1 MAAVASNFFLSLP
14 KRLLTCHS
22 ASPGFRFLI
31 CKIRGSNWVVSKVL
45 LGLNIYEWLMNGIFY
60 GFYRFILLWESEWSE
75 VSEVAQLCPT
85 LPNREDPLEKE
96 MAVHSSTI
104 AWKIPWTEEPGRLQS
119 MGTRKELD
127 TTERLHVHVMDL
139 PGGSD
144 GKSICLQCWRP
155 VLSPGWG
162 TSPGEG
168 NGNPLQYSCLE
179 NHKDGEAW

>member
-96 MAVHSSTI
+96 TSEDEMAGWHHWLDGRESEWTPGAGDGQGGLLCCSS
-104 AWKIPWTEEPGRLQS
+104 WGLEE
-119 MGTRKELD
+119 MD
-127 TTERLHVHVMDL
+127 TTEWLN
-139 PGGSD
+139 
-144 GKSICLQCWRP
+144 W
-155 VLSPGWG
+155 
-162 TSPGEG
+162 TE
-168 NGNPLQYSCLE
+168 
-179 NHKDGEAW
+179 

>member
-1 MAAVASNFFLSLP
+1 MKRTFGPKEWDKDDRAKGQKITLFWIQVWTSLVAQMV
-14 KRLLTCHS
+14 KRLSTMRETRVRS
-22 ASPGFRFLI
+22 
-31 CKIRGSNWVVSKVL
+31 
-45 LGLNIYEWLMNGIFY
+45 LG
-60 GFYRFILLWESEWSE
+60 WEG
-75 VSEVAQLCPT
+75 
-85 LPNREDPLEKE
+85 PLEKE
-96 MAVHSSTI
+96 MAIHSSTI